1 MRKVSA
7 SEIEI
12 GAETEG
18 KIEAEL
24 AWVEDEKN
32 SQLISNQN
40 SVNLVTVDLESEGIK
55 LEGYAEAMVLL
66 EKQ

>member
-1 MRKVSA
+1 MRKVLV

-12 GAETEG
+12 KAGAEG

-24 AWVEDEKN
+24 VWVEDQKN
-32 SQLISNQN
+32 SQIISHQN
-40 SVNLVTVDLESEGIK
+40 SVSVVTVDLESEGIK
-55 LEGYAEAMVLL
+55 LEGYAEALVLL